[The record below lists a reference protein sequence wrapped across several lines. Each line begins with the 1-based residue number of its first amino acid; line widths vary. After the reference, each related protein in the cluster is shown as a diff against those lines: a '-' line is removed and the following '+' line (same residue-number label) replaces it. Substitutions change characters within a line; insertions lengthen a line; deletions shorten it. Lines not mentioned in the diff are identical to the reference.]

1 MDLILYPF
9 IVLTILLAVVFYI
22 VLDEYR
28 IYSFRKRIYSLSL
41 KNSIKE
47 TVNKTVN
54 KNTLENIRE
63 KLRRAG
69 NPLSLTPE
77 TYILTRIGLFI
88 FAIFYIFLVGM
99 KGAQAVLFAV
109 VAFFALDI
117 YIYFE
122 QKDREEAFRN
132 EMPEIVDMFELG
144 AAADVPMEDVF
155 LIAAESA
162 ESKEVKKEL
171 AKLSAEYFITR
182 DKEVCL
188 KRFCKNVGLPE
199 VNVLSMALL
208 QGERTGRTLDILS
221 SLSSSLFNTA
231 TAKIVRQDKMTDYK
245 VLAAI
250 FVLMASVVML
260 YMYPYFTNLEG
271 GLKSIF

>member
-1 MDLILYPF
+1 M
-9 IVLTILLAVVFYI
+9 
-22 VLDEYR
+22 
-28 IYSFRKRIYSLSL
+28 

-99 KGAQAVLFAV
+99 KGAQAVLFAI

-122 QKDREEAFRN
+122 QKDREETFRN